1 MENLYTP
8 NCIRLYTGKYFNPL
22 EPDPDMID
30 IEDIAHSLSM
40 QCRFGG
46 HTKIFYSVAEH
57 CMNVSLNAPV
67 RHELAGLL
75 HDASEA
81 YLYDIPRPIKRNLI
95 GYKEMEDRLMVVIAQ
110 KFGFQYP
117 LSDHIK
123 RLDELTLKWEWE
135 NLVIKYTNVYK
146 PMPPHDAKLEFLKL
160 FNSLS
165 KTQ

>member
-8 NCIRLYTGKYFNPL
+8 NHIRLYSGKYFNPL

-46 HTKIFYSVAEH
+46 HTKVFYSVAEH
-57 CMNVSLNAPV
+57 SMNVCVAAP
-67 RHELAGLL
+67 RKYELAALL

-81 YLYDIPRPIKRNLI
+81 YLYDIPRPIKVQLT
-95 GYKEMEDRLMVVIAQ
+95 GYKEMEDRLMTVIAQ
-110 KFGFQYP
+110 KFGFEYP
-117 LSDHIK
+117 LAQEIK
-123 RLDELTLKWEWE
+123 DLDEFELKWEWE
-135 NLVIKYTNVYK
+135 NLVIQHTDAYS
-146 PMPPHDAKLEFLKL
+146 PLPPNETKKEFLKI

-165 KTQ
+165 KKR